1 MNLNLSQRS
10 SWAVLCGAAV
20 LLTGCG
26 GGSSKPV
33 GSVTGVVS
41 LSGTP
46 LTEGV
51 VNLYSADSGSGAIA
65 KIGADGKFKID
76 GELPTG
82 TYSVTVRPPG
92 PTPDN
97 PKLKPTRIPKKYHA
111 DKTTDLTAK
120 VEAKANEIKLDLV
133 P

>member
-1 MNLNLSQRS
+1 MNLNHWRHG
-10 SWAVLCGAAV
+10 SWAVLCGVAV

-41 LSGTP
+41 LGGTP
-46 LTEGV
+46 LTEGE
-51 VNLYSADSGSGAIA
+51 VNLYSAESGSGAIA
-65 KIGADGKFKID
+65 KIGPDGKFKID

-82 TYSVTVRPPG
+82 TYSVTVKPPG

-97 PKLKPTRIPKKYHA
+97 PKPKPTKIPKKYQI

-120 VEAKANEIKLDLV
+120 VEAKANDIKLDLV